1 MRLYSSNRAGAKSS
15 LWCVSLKDQTVKND
29 VINRMAAMSSAQI
42 VSATA
47 IHSRL
52 GLVGLPRPTLPGA
65 TGVRDAPDHFKTI
78 SLPCVGI
85 VLHYNNAIHF
95 TPFLDLASVNRAAWF
110 LTRVSIYN
118 LTNLNTVYMTD

>member
-1 MRLYSSNRAGAKSS
+1 
-15 LWCVSLKDQTVKND
+15 
-29 VINRMAAMSSAQI
+29 MSSAQI

-52 GLVGLPRPTLPGA
+52 GLAGLPRPTLPGA
-65 TGVRDAPDHFKTI
+65 TGVRDRFKTF
-78 SLPCVGI
+78 SVPCIGI

-95 TPFLDLASVNRAAWF
+95 TPFLDLAIVNRAAWF
-110 LTRVSIYN
+110 LSRVSVYN